1 MATSRADFVVAG
13 GGIGGSV
20 LAELLAR
27 GGKRVVV
34 LERSVAPPTWTRP
47 EILWPATADFL
58 ATLHPR
64 ELFLRECAHPFEGFD
79 IDDGRGARAL
89 VPAEALRLAGVRPW
103 STEPNA
109 LRELL
114 LERASFE
121 VRRGVEV
128 EGLLREDATGRVVGV
143 RARNVET
150 GASSEI
156 EADWTV
162 GDDGVRSTVRRELGV
177 EIELRMFPID
187 FLCFGPAW
195 PAALDPSRARVWANR
210 GGTRSGILGLGVV
223 PLPNGHA
230 TALVLALPKA
240 FEDPRASEDWQRFLE
255 RDRVLSEVVGPR
267 LFPGDFHRVRRP
279 WGHAPRYGAP
289 GALVLGDAAHPVS
302 PAGGQGASAAVGDA
316 RTIASLALARS
327 GASHALA
334 GSHDLAAEYERR
346 RRPPNERS
354 IAVTRLVHRIWSLPA
369 FCRPNPVFFALLA
382 FLRTHPQVLART
394 VRDVSTRFLERPRES
409 A

>member
-1 MATSRADFVVAG
+1 MRADFVVAG

-34 LERSVAPPTWTRP
+34 VEKSVAPPAWTRP

-64 ELFLRECAHPFEGFD
+64 ELFLRECAHPFDGFD
-79 IDDGRGARAL
+79 IDDGRGARPL
-89 VPAEALRLAGVRPW
+89 VPAEAFRLAGVRPW

-109 LRELL
+109 LRELF

-128 EGLLREDATGRVVGV
+128 ESLLREDATGRVVGV
-143 RARNVET
+143 RAKDVRT
-150 GASSEI
+150 GAASEI
-156 EADWTV
+156 EANHV
-162 GDDGVRSTVRRELGV
+162 FGDDGVRSVVRRELGI
-177 EIELRMFPID
+177 EIELSMFPID
-187 FLCFGPAW
+187 FLCFGPVW
-195 PAALDPSRARVWANR
+195 PAALDPSRAKVWANR
-210 GGTRSGILGLGVV
+210 GGTRSGVLGLGVV
-223 PLPNGHA
+223 PLPNGRA

-240 FEDPRASEDWQRFLE
+240 FEDPRAPEDWERFLE
-255 RDRVLSEVVGPR
+255 RDAVLREVVGAR
-267 LFPGDFHRVRRP
+267 RFPGDFTRVRRP

-316 RTIASLALARS
+316 RAIADLALGGSRDL
-327 GASHALA
+327 GA
-334 GSHDLAAEYERR
+334 DYEKRR
-346 RRPPNERS
+346 RRPNERS

-382 FLRTHPQVLART
+382 FLRTQPQVLART
-394 VRDVSTRFLERPRES
+394 VRDVSTRFLERPPQS

>member
-1 MATSRADFVVAG
+1 MGTPRADFVVAG
-13 GGIGGSV
+13 GGVGGSV

-34 LERSVAPPTWTRP
+34 LERSVAPPAWTRP
-47 EILWPATADFL
+47 EILWPATSDFL
-58 ATLHPR
+58 ATIHPR
-64 ELFLRECAHPFEGFD
+64 ELFLRDCAQPFEGFD
-79 IDDGRGARAL
+79 IDDGRGARPL

-128 EGLLREDATGRVVGV
+128 EGLLREDATGRFVGV

-150 GASSEI
+150 GTTTEI

-162 GDDGVRSTVRRELGV
+162 GDDGVRSTVRGELGI
-177 EIELRMFPID
+177 EIGLRMFPID

-195 PAALDPSRARVWANR
+195 PAALDPSRAKVWANR
-210 GGTRSGILGLGVV
+210 GGTRGGVLGLGVV

-230 TALVLALPKA
+230 TALVLALPRA
-240 FEDPRASEDWQRFLE
+240 FEDPRAPDDWERFLD
-255 RDRVLSEVVGPR
+255 RDPVLREVVGSR
-267 LFPGDFHRVRRP
+267 RFPGDFTRVRRP
-279 WGHAPRYGAP
+279 WGHAPSYGAP
-289 GALVLGDAAHPVS
+289 GALLLGDAAHPVS
-302 PAGGQGASAAVGDA
+302 PAGGQGASAAVHDA
-316 RTIASLALARS
+316 RAIASLALE
-327 GASHALA
+327 
-334 GSHDLAAEYERR
+334 GSRDLVADYERR
-346 RRPPNERS
+346 RRRPNERS

>member
-1 MATSRADFVVAG
+1 MTTQRADFVVAG

-34 LERSVAPPTWTRP
+34 LEKGLAPPTWTRP
-47 EILWPATADFL
+47 EILWPATAEFL
-58 ATLHPR
+58 STIHPR
-64 ELFLRECAHPFEGFD
+64 ELFLRDCAHPFDGFD

-89 VPAEALRLAGVRPW
+89 VPMEVFRLAGVRPW

-109 LRELL
+109 LRELF

-121 VRRGVEV
+121 LRRGVEV
-128 EGLLREDATGRVVGV
+128 EGLLRETATGRVVGA
-143 RARNVET
+143 RAKDVET
-150 GASSEI
+150 GATTEI
-156 EADWTV
+156 EADWTI
-162 GDDGVRSTVRRELGV
+162 GDDGVRSVVRRELGI
-177 EIELRMFPID
+177 EIELSMFPID
-187 FLCFGPAW
+187 FLCFGPVW
-195 PAALDPSRARVWANR
+195 PAALDPSRAKVWANR
-210 GGTRSGILGLGVV
+210 GGTRSGVLGLGII
-223 PLPNGHA
+223 PLPNGRA

-240 FEDPRASEDWQRFLE
+240 FEDPRAPEGWERFLE
-255 RDRVLSEVVGPR
+255 RDPLLRAIVGPR
-267 LFPGDFHRVRRP
+267 RFPGDFTRVRRP

-302 PAGGQGASAAVGDA
+302 PAGGQGASAAVADA
-316 RTIASLALARS
+316 RAVASLALARS
-327 GASHALA
+327 GASLALA
-334 GSHDLAAEYERR
+334 GTSDLLAAYEKRR
-346 RRPPNERS
+346 RRANERS

-382 FLRTHPQVLART
+382 FLRTNPQVLART
-394 VRDVSTRFLERPRES
+394 VRDVSTRFLERPAES